1 MLLEIP
7 LGREVESFR
16 GLPEFAAYLPGG
28 EPTPY
33 TDYRIA
39 ARLFE
44 KRVRMD
50 VLIPQPLLKVIER
63 CLDPVFFSKLLTP
76 SNPHLQ
82 GLSRLREEMY
92 GKLVAPLELLVQ
104 CAYGTTDGLWPLHE
118 LSSTVAATAPSGVA
132 EGARPPNPG
141 RISSSGSQTTA
152 AKLKGLDQ
160 AMYVSSG
167 PAPPAGFRLPRSAQL
182 L

>member
-16 GLPEFAAYLPGG
+16 GLTEFAAYLPRG

-76 SNPHLQ
+76 SDPQ
-82 GLSRLREEMY
+82 GLSKLCEEMY
-92 GKLVAPLELLVQ
+92 EKLVAPLELLVQ
-104 CAYGTTDGLWPLHE
+104 CAYGTTNGLWPLHE
-118 LSSTVAATAPSGVA
+118 LNSTMAATAPSGVA
-132 EGARPPNPG
+132 EGARPPDPG
-141 RISSSGSQTTA
+141 RISSPGPQTTA

-167 PAPPAGFRLPRSAQL
+167 PAHPAGFRLPRSAQL